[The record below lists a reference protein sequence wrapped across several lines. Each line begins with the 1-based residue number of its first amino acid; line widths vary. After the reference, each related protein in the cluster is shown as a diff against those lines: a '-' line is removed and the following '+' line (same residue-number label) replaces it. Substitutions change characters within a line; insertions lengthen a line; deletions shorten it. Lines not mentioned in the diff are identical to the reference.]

1 MLKIFE
7 DFYKRGYEAGVTAQ
21 KLEQREDFER
31 RLTEMYHFGMAM
43 GKQEMLDEMGA
54 IEIDDIVK
62 EWEAESDRSDTCKG
76 LMDENCTDCSKYWNC
91 PYAVIDDIELTEAE
105 VMA

>member
-31 RLTEMYHFGMAM
+31 RLTEMYHFGNPQARRIH
-43 GKQEMLDEMGA
+43 G
-54 IEIDDIVK
+54 
-62 EWEAESDRSDTCKG
+62 CK
-76 LMDENCTDCSKYWNC
+76 DCPVHKIFCN
-91 PYAVIDDIELTEAE
+91 V
-105 VMA
+105 